1 MKNQKPLFWLHSRL
15 MESITHSFT
24 RPSHQCTLQS
34 SQSLPQQETAE
45 IERAFEEVVGMILRT
60 ISNVW

>member
-1 MKNQKPLFWLHSRL
+1 

-24 RPSHQCTLQS
+24 RPSHQCNLQS
-34 SQSLPQQETAE
+34 GQSLPQQETAE